1 MAVKKEPGPIP
12 IYQLKVTLE
21 DIKPPIWRRIQ
32 VRGDVTLFKLYKIL
46 QAAMEWEDY
55 HLHQFIVGEDYYAIP
70 SPEDPWPMETKNEKR
85 AKLFQVAPAEKAR
98 FIYEYDFGD
107 SWRHKILVEKILHPE
122 LELEHPICLAGKRSR
137 PPEDC
142 GGIGGYYEFLEAI
155 SDPKHPEHEDMLD
168 WAGGEFDPE
177 RFDKEEINRLLSK
190 IR

>member
-1 MAVKKEPGPIP
+1 MKKELGPIP
-12 IYQLKVTLE
+12 TYQLKVTIA
-21 DIKPPIWRRIQ
+21 DIRPPIWRRLQ
-32 VRGDVTLFKLYKIL
+32 VRGDVTLFKLHKIL
-46 QAAMEWEDY
+46 QAAMEWQDY

-70 SPEDPWPMETKNEKR
+70 SPDDAWPREAKNEKR

-98 FIYEYDFGD
+98 FTYEYDFGD

-122 LELEHPICLAGKRSR
+122 LELEHPVCLAGKRSR

-142 GGIGGYYEFLEAI
+142 GGVGGYEEFLEII
-155 SDPKHPEHEDMLD
+155 SDPKHPEHEDTLV
-168 WAGGEFDPE
+168 WAGEEIDPE